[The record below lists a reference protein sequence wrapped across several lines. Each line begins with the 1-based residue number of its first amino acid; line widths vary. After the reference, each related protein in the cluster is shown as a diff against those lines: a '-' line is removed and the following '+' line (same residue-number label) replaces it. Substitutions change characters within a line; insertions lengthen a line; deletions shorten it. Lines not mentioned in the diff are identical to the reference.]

1 MSEPISREPPWEE
14 SPREARMPRDP
25 WFWVAAL
32 SSTLLL
38 CILVWSLLYSFDVVD
53 TFAEEKLALEHA
65 SGGLLY
71 HIKRREMAV
80 QLAVATGDLRW
91 QERHR
96 QSQQELTALAGQVA
110 RLSDTP
116 VVAEQVA
123 VLERHIAATRDMA
136 RQAFH
141 HVSRGELEAAND
153 LVKGWTYLKAELDLE
168 ETAQALT
175 DTLRHRVRTRA
186 TLEKTTIA
194 GVLVLVMMLIAVAV
208 SAWAVAIRGWLSR
221 QQRRQEREARHR
233 YLSYHDP
240 LTGLPNRRYFKEC
253 FASALALARRHRHDT
268 AVMMVDV
275 DRFKQLND
283 TQGHAVG
290 DQVLVHLAA
299 ALQEDLRQSDL
310 PARLGGEEFGIL
322 LPETGRQEAVKIA
335 ERVRRRVVER
345 PPQAQGIRLPVTVSI
360 GVAAVRGHVDPEAL
374 LERADRAL
382 YQAKQ
387 EGRNRV
393 VCH

>member
-1 MSEPISREPPWEE
+1 
-14 SPREARMPRDP
+14 MPRDP

-38 CILVWSLLYSFDVVD
+38 FILVWSLLYSFSVVD
-53 TFAEEKLALEHA
+53 AFAEEKLALEQA

-91 QERHR
+91 QDRHR
-96 QSQQELTALAGQVA
+96 HSQQQLTALTGRVAGLV
-110 RLSDTP
+110 DTP
-116 VVAEQVA
+116 AVAERVA
-123 VLERHIAATRDMA
+123 ALEGYVATTRDLA

-141 HVSRGELEAAND
+141 HVSRGELKTAND

-175 DTLRHRVRTRA
+175 DTLRHEVRARA
-186 TLEKTTIA
+186 TLERATIA
-194 GVLVLVMMLIAVAV
+194 SVLVLAMMLIAVAV
-208 SAWAVAIRGWLSR
+208 SSFAVAIRGWLTR
-221 QQRRQEREARHR
+221 QQRRQQREARHR

-253 FASALALARRHRHDT
+253 FGGALALARRHHHDT

-275 DRFKQLND
+275 DHFKQLND

-322 LPETGRQEAVKIA
+322 LPETARQEAVKIA
-335 ERVRRRVVER
+335 ERVRQRVVECPLR
-345 PPQAQGIRLPVTVSI
+345 VQGIRLPVTVSI
-360 GVAAVRGHVDPEAL
+360 GVAAVHGHVDPEVL

-382 YQAKQ
+382 YRAKEQ
-387 EGRNRV
+387 GRNRV

>member
-1 MSEPISREPPWEE
+1 
-14 SPREARMPRDP
+14 MPRDP

-38 CILVWSLLYSFDVVD
+38 FMLVWSLLYSFGVVD
-53 TFAEEKLALEHA
+53 AFAEEKLALEQA

-91 QERHR
+91 QDRHR
-96 QSQQELTALAGQVA
+96 RSQRQLLALTGRVA
-110 RLSDTP
+110 RLVDAP
-116 VVAEQVA
+116 AVAERVA
-123 VLERHIAATRDMA
+123 LLERHIATTQDLAQR
-136 RQAFH
+136 AFH
-141 HVSRGELEAAND
+141 HVSRGELKTAND

-175 DTLRHRVRTRA
+175 DTLRQEVRARA

-194 GVLVLVMMLIAVAV
+194 GVLVLAMILIAVAV
-208 SAWAVAIRGWLSR
+208 SSWAVAIRGWLSR
-221 QQRRQEREARHR
+221 QQRRQEQEARHR

-253 FASALALARRHRHDT
+253 FGGALALARRHRHDT

-275 DRFKQLND
+275 DHFKQLND

-290 DQVLVHLAA
+290 DRVLMHLAT

-322 LPETGRQEAVKIA
+322 LPETGLQEAVKIA

-345 PPQAQGIRLPVTVSI
+345 PPRVQGIRLPVTVSI
-360 GVAAVRGHVDPEAL
+360 GVAAVRGHVDPEVL

-387 EGRNRV
+387 QGRNRV
-393 VCH
+393 ACH

>member
-1 MSEPISREPPWEE
+1 
-14 SPREARMPRDP
+14 MPRDP

-38 CILVWSLLYSFDVVD
+38 FILVWSLLYSFSVVD
-53 TFAEEKLALEHA
+53 AFAEEKLALEQA

-91 QERHR
+91 QDRHR
-96 QSQQELTALAGQVA
+96 HSQQQLTALTGRVAGLV
-110 RLSDTP
+110 DTP
-116 VVAEQVA
+116 AVAERVA
-123 VLERHIAATRDMA
+123 ALEGYVATTRDLA

-141 HVSRGELEAAND
+141 HVSRGELKTAND

-175 DTLRHRVRTRA
+175 DTLRHEVRARA
-186 TLEKTTIA
+186 TLERATIA
-194 GVLVLVMMLIAVAV
+194 SVLVLAMMLIAVAV
-208 SAWAVAIRGWLSR
+208 SSFAVAIRGWLAR

-253 FASALALARRHRHDT
+253 FGGALALARRHHHDT

-275 DRFKQLND
+275 DHFKQLND

-335 ERVRRRVVER
+335 ERVRQRVVEC
-345 PPQAQGIRLPVTVSI
+345 PPRVQGIRLPVTVSI
-360 GVAAVRGHVDPEAL
+360 GVAAVHGHVDPEVL

-382 YQAKQ
+382 YRAKEQ
-387 EGRNRV
+387 GRNRV